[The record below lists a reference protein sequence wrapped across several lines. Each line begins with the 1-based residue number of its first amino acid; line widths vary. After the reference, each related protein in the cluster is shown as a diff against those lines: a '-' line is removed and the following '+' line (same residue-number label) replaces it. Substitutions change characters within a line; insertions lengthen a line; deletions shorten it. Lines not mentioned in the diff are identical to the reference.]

1 VLNKKMRTFGLPK
14 KRFLRRIRVNTCKL
28 VLFLAFVNWLNYFL
42 RNDSIEITISVFII
56 CLLFL
61 FYTFFQSDIFQIHI
75 SESNPMIKILKT
87 NGFGKTEEIN
97 LKSYDIHN
105 VTLKK
110 EVIKRG
116 KVDLK
121 LKIKTDKNEYQLVSG
136 WNSFDDRQLNEI
148 NDLIENI
155 ITRHNN

>member
-1 VLNKKMRTFGLPK
+1 MRTFGLPK
-14 KRFLRRIRVNTCKL
+14 KRFLRRIRVNTFKL

-42 RNDSIEITISVFII
+42 KNDSIELTISVFII

-75 SESNPMIKILKT
+75 SESNQMIKILKT
-87 NGFGKTEEIN
+87 NGLGNTEEIN
-97 LKSYDIHN
+97 LKSQDINN

-110 EVIKRG
+110 TLIKRG

-121 LKIKTDKNEYQLVSG
+121 LKVMTDTEEYQIVSG
-136 WNSFDDRQLNEI
+136 WNSFDDIQLNEI
-148 NDLIENI
+148 NDLIEKIN
-155 ITRHNN
+155 TSTQ